1 LVAPKQNR
9 YSECVLG
16 LLCRFSGILALLT
29 LSALGQG
36 PGARVVAVSI
46 DGEISPITA
55 EIIGHAIEEAKSAS
69 AALLLIRI
77 NTPGGLME
85 ATRQTIQKLDASPIP
100 VVTYVTPSGAR
111 GASAGFFIL
120 EAGDVAAM
128 APGTNTGASSPVL
141 MVGQMDQVMRDKVE
155 NDAAAMLRSM
165 MTRRGRNSGVGE
177 QTIRQAK
184 SFTEKE
190 ALDQK
195 LIDLVAS
202 DEQQLFQSLDG
213 REITRWDGRK
223 QVLHLAGAA
232 VTEARETLRER
243 VVSAIADPNIGFIL
257 LVLGVLGVY
266 VEFTTPGLIFP
277 GIAGAILAL
286 LGLSSLSILPI
297 NWTGVALLVL
307 ALALFVLEAK
317 FTSHGMLG
325 IGGTISMVLGA
336 LLLVNGPP
344 EMRIHLST
352 ALAVALPFAAITMF
366 LVSIVMKARRNKVLT
381 GPQGMIG
388 ELGTARTALEPE
400 GQVLVRGEY
409 WDAVAAAPVPAG
421 AEVRVSGV
429 AGLKLRVEKTVGAP
443 STGA

>member
-1 LVAPKQNR
+1 M
-9 YSECVLG
+9 
-16 LLCRFSGILALLT
+16 
-29 LSALGQG
+29 
-36 PGARVVAVSI
+36 VAVSI

-266 VEFTTPGLIFP
+266 VEFTSPGLIFP

-336 LLLVNGPP
+336 LLLVYGPP

-429 AGLKLRVEKTVGAP
+429 AGLKLKVEKTAAVP
-443 STGA
+443 SAEA